1 MDIAGIPLRDVL
13 LGATGAVGVYVA
25 VTLLRLAQLK
35 RRQTVEPEVEF
46 IPPGFDSSPEDI
58 EAEPED
64 SLEEDEEEVELY
76 APPTAAQAPS
86 LGRRWP
92 SWAKKTPAEPLPE
105 PAPEPESEPD
115 GASFGAEL
123 ARSHL
128 ERELRQLKDEVTVL
142 RNEIVALKAA
152 RSVSP
157 QYEDAM
163 ALAQRGLT
171 AQDMADRCGISLA
184 EAELVWAL
192 ARGAQQF
199 DEEDDHGR
207 ETRLHNA
214 RSA

>member
-46 IPPGFDSSPEDI
+46 IPPRLDSSAEDR
-58 EAEPED
+58 EAEE
-64 SLEEDEEEVELY
+64 SLEEDDDEEVELY
-76 APPTAAQAPS
+76 APLPAVQAPP

-92 SWAKKTPAEPLPE
+92 AWAKKTPAAEPPPE
-105 PAPEPESEPD
+105 PAPEPEPEPD

-142 RNEIVALKAA
+142 RNEIAALKAA

-192 ARGAQQF
+192 ARGSQQF

-207 ETRLHNA
+207 ETRSHNA

>member
-58 EAEPED
+58 QAEPED

-105 PAPEPESEPD
+105 PAPEPETEHD

-142 RNEIVALKAA
+142 RNEIAALKAA

-192 ARGAQQF
+192 ARGPQQF

-207 ETRLHNA
+207 ETRSHNA